1 MKTNYLK
8 IICTG
13 ILSLAVCGDAAEPKA
28 PNAPKAP
35 AAAPAAPKRPKAAV
49 PVEKLF
55 PDEVVAKGKGVEI
68 KQSQIDEAFTD
79 YKANLA
85 ANGQT
90 VPEEKRAFVEA
101 DIVERLIFA
110 RLLMLRATEADKV
123 MGKELA
129 NKVINGSKQS
139 AGSEEAFKRQLASTG
154 KTLQQVTDR
163 LAEQATAEEV
173 LNRELKAKIVITDA
187 QAKKF
192 YEENGPKFEQPES
205 LRVTHILVS
214 IKDQA
219 TKQDLSDEQK
229 KAKKKT
235 AEKLLAD
242 LKGGADFAKLA
253 RESSDD
259 PRAKENGGT
268 YTFARGQMPP
278 EFEAAAFTMKP
289 DQISDLVTTEFGYHI
304 IKLHEIVP
312 KKKVPL
318 AEIAPKIKEALQR
331 QELET
336 QLPIYYQK
344 LRKDAG
350 IELAGDKAK

>member
-1 MKTNYLK
+1 MKTIYCK
-8 IICTG
+8 IIGAG
-13 ILSLAVCGDAAEPKA
+13 ILSLAFGVGAAEPKA
-28 PNAPKAP
+28 PATPKGAVAPD
-35 AAAPAAPKRPKAAV
+35 APKRPKAAV
-49 PVEKLF
+49 PLEKLF
-55 PDEVVAKGKGVEI
+55 ADEVVAKGKGVEI
-68 KQSQIDEAFTD
+68 KQSQIDDSFTD

-90 VPEEKRAFVEA
+90 VPEDKRALVEA

-129 NKVINGSKQS
+129 TKIINGSKQT
-139 AGSEEAFKRQLASTG
+139 AGSEEAFKRQLLTAG

-163 LAEQATAEEV
+163 LSEQATCEEV
-173 LNRELKAKIVITDA
+173 LNRELRAKITVTDA

-192 YEENGPKFEQPES
+192 YEENGPRFEQPES
-205 LRVTHILVS
+205 LRITHILVS
-214 IKDQA
+214 LKDPA
-219 TKQDLSDEQK
+219 TRQDLPDDQR
-229 KAKKKT
+229 KAKKKA

-242 LKGGADFAKLA
+242 IKGGADFAKLA
-253 RESSDD
+253 KEFSDD

-289 DQISDLVTTEFGYHI
+289 DQISDLVATEYGYHI
-304 IKLHEIVP
+304 IKLHEILP
-312 KKKVPL
+312 KKKVTL
-318 AEIAPKIKEALQR
+318 AEAAPKIKEALQR
-331 QELET
+331 QELEV
-336 QLPIYYQK
+336 QLPVYYQK

-350 IELAGDKAK
+350 IQLAGEKLK